1 MTVVSMVFMVTVAGL
16 NPLQMVL
23 VGTVLELSGFL
34 FEIPTGI
41 IADVYSRRLSMI
53 IGYIMVGL
61 GYSIL
66 ALYPS
71 FEMILLSQL
80 IWGAGYTFIS
90 GAAQAWISDEIGEV
104 RANRSFIVASQ
115 FGNAGFLLGIV
126 ICILLANVDM
136 KFPILLGSY
145 GLVLLGIIAAFV
157 MDEKPY
163 QTIEGER
170 PHSYRQMAATFGKGL
185 TLLKSHPVIWIISI
199 IAIFE
204 GLYSEGF
211 DRLSAPFLIEAFE
224 FPVVFKLDPV
234 MWWGVL
240 AAGASILSLISLELI
255 KHHVDTSNYR
265 QLVITLSV
273 ASLILV
279 TAMFCFVM
287 TGSFLGAVIFYFI
300 IFMMRSVKEPLTAA
314 WLNQNLASDSRAT
327 VFSMQA
333 QADAFGQIVGGPFIG
348 VIAKYFS
355 IKAALLL
362 ATAGLMPALILYR
375 RALGIKQVK
384 NSPKSGTDA

>member
-1 MTVVSMVFMVTVAGL
+1 MVFMVTVAGL